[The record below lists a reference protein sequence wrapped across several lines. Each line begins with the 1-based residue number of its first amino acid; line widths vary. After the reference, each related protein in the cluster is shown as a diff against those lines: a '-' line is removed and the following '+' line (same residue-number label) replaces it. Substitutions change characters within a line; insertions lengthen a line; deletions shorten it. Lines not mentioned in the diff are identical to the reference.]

1 MKQHRVGVL
10 VPDTVFL
17 QDVLTHLEQ
26 SGLEL
31 IPLVDLE
38 STQDPGEHSPGLFLI
53 DGSHIPDKPTH
64 LQTSIPVL
72 IMESGAS
79 APLSSE
85 GMVQIIRKPFQPEQ
99 LLDLIREMLRK
110 RRVLIVD
117 DTPSFRKMVAAE
129 FPEEDFD
136 IQFATNGMEGYR
148 AARTFKPDLIT
159 MDVEMP
165 EMDGYK
171 ACELIRNDPETD
183 RIPIVFVTTLGQVDD
198 MDRGFRSGAVE
209 YFVKPFEPGRL
220 HTFAGRLL
228 ARLESRKTSDLAVLG
243 QRNTIVHILEH
254 VLSKNGFNVV
264 TGTSSRQLKHT
275 LGTREPELILLSI
288 DDAEDPLEKRLND
301 LQASWPDTPVV
312 TVTEEDRKTT
322 IIRALQ
328 AGAVDY
334 LIAPFVEEELVRRV
348 ETHLRLHHALQQLQD
363 ANRRLQELSVT
374 DALTG
379 LFNRGFFTQSLKA
392 EVKKLS
398 RRNDWLSCILMDID
412 HFKQVNDRFGHLAG
426 DAVLMQLAAILKE
439 LPRETDIA
447 ARYGGEEFVLLLPQ
461 TDIDGAQILAERLR
475 TRVEQTSFEHGDLTI
490 PITIS
495 CGVHGI
501 QNFLE
506 GPNLLKYADEA
517 LYHAKESGRNRT
529 MCHEQI

>member
-1 MKQHRVGVL
+1 MRQHQVGTL
-10 VPDTVFL
+10 VPDTLFL
-17 QDVLTHLEQ
+17 RDVLSHLEQ
-26 SGLEL
+26 TGFDL
-31 IPLVDLE
+31 IPLDDLE
-38 STQDPGEHSPGLFLI
+38 STQDPGVPPPGLFLI
-53 DGSHIPDKPTH
+53 DGSYIPATPTH
-64 LQTSIPVL
+64 LHTDIPIL
-72 IMESGAS
+72 IMEANGRF
-79 APLSSE
+79 PLTSD
-85 GMVQIIRKPFQPEQ
+85 GMIQTIRKPFAPEK
-99 LLDLIREMLRK
+99 LMEHIGNILRK

-129 FPEEDFD
+129 FPEEDFE
-136 IQFATNGMEGYR
+136 IQFGTNGMEGYR

-198 MDRGFRSGAVE
+198 MERGFRSGAVE
-209 YFVKPFEPGRL
+209 YFVKPFQSGHL
-220 HTFAGRLL
+220 HTFAKRLL

-243 QRNTIVHILEH
+243 RRNATVQILEY
-254 VLSKNGFNVV
+254 VLLKNGFNVA
-264 TGTSSRQLKHT
+264 TGTSIPELKQSMDS
-275 LGTREPELILLSI
+275 REPELLLVNM
-288 DDAEDPLEKRLND
+288 DDAETPLEEQFSDLRLY
-301 LQASWPDTPVV
+301 WPDCPVV

-322 IIRALQ
+322 IIRALK

-334 LIAPFVEEELVRRV
+334 LAAPFVEEELVRRV
-348 ETHLRLHHALQQLQD
+348 ETHLRLHHALQQLQE
-363 ANRRLQELSVT
+363 ANRQLRELSVT

-392 EVKKLS
+392 EIKKLS
-398 RRNDWLSCILMDID
+398 RRNDWLSCIMIDID

-426 DAVLMQLAAILKE
+426 DTILTQLAAILKE
-439 LPRETDIA
+439 LPRETDLA

-461 TDIDGAQILAERLR
+461 TDIEGARTLAERIR
-475 TRVEQTSFEHGDLTI
+475 NRVEATSFEHGDLTI

-529 MCHEQI
+529 TCHEQI